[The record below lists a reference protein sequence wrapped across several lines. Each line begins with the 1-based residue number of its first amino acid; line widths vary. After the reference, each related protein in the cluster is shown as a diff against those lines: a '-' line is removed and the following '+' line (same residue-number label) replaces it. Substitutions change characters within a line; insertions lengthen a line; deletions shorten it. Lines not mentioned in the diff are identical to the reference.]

1 MAKAALLPVVFST
14 VPEPVT
20 VRVPWFSMV
29 WLLVFFRVIPLAISR
44 VMVVF
49 SGDHHVLGDILG
61 DGNGLAVAFLNG
73 VSDAVV
79 ILAIDGNAGFLG
91 SGSSRG
97 QRLSRDLLLG
107 SCRGRAAALPGHFR
121 SRAGSIFSFRGCGG
135 GAGSI
140 LPFGGCRSR
149 TAILLFGNCGSG
161 AGSILSFRGCGSGA
175 AAPLFGATGAELT
188 SSAKTVMPLMVT
200 TTIAARIADRILFA
214 RFFMVNSSLF
224 SQ

>member
-1 MAKAALLPVVFST
+1 M
-14 VPEPVT
+14 
-20 VRVPWFSMV
+20 
-29 WLLVFFRVIPLAISR
+29 FFR
-44 VMVVF
+44 
-49 SGDHHVLGDILG
+49 DHHVIGDILG
-61 DGNGLAVAFLNG
+61 DGNGLAVAILNG
-73 VSDAVV
+73 FSDAVV

-140 LPFGGCRSR
+140 LPFGAVGVE
-149 TAILLFGNCGSG
+149 LLFSSSG
-161 AGSILSFRGCGSGA
+161 TVGAELEASSPSGVAGAELLLPSS
-175 AAPLFGATGAELT
+175 GATGAELT

-214 RFFMVNSSLF
+214 RFSWLIPPCSHNSYQKPNMKPLGKWYNKKSDCHTEVTNSLF
-224 SQ
+224 SNIIHHKRPDLKGK